1 VSGLSSPIE
10 GGAIGGTSGKD
21 CSFSILS
28 ARSGT
33 EVTGGK
39 SKDGGAGGAI
49 SSAISSP
56 IDGGV
61 MGGNSE
67 VGLSCSVSSAG
78 SVGDIASGIKGAVG
92 KSKEGAGG
100 GARGV
105 G

>member
-1 VSGLSSPIE
+1 
-10 GGAIGGTSGKD
+10 
-21 CSFSILS
+21 
-28 ARSGT
+28 
-33 EVTGGK
+33 
-39 SKDGGAGGAI
+39 
-49 SSAISSP
+49 
-56 IDGGV
+56 

-78 SVGDIASGIKGAVG
+78 SVGDIGSGIKGAVG